1 VVGVDDHAGL
11 WVAVGDGH
19 PQSIGDQGRG
29 LTRIDRPSDHPPG
42 KRVQH
47 DRAVHLAFIGAVFG
61 DIGDPQP
68 VWLRAGEHALNEI
81 GRGGSLVAGPRT
93 TGAGQ
98 ALDGSAGHQH
108 LDLIVADLQ
117 AQSEGQFGM
126 DPPSTVGAP
135 RCGMYG
141 ADLLGEPDV
150 ADRALRGRP
159 RPPFVVP
166 RLGHHQQP
174 AGQLHG

>member
-1 VVGVDDHAGL
+1 MATIAESNSLFEIDMEL
-11 WVAVGDGH
+11 
-19 PQSIGDQGRG
+19 DQ
-29 LTRIDRPSDHPPG
+29 LFEKI
-42 KRVQH
+42 
-47 DRAVHLAFIGAVFG
+47 
-61 DIGDPQP
+61 
-68 VWLRAGEHALNEI
+68 EE
-81 GRGGSLVAGPRT
+81 
-93 TGAGQ
+93 
-98 ALDGSAGHQH
+98 
-108 LDLIVADLQ
+108 Q

-150 ADRALRGRP
+150 ADRALRGLP

-166 RLGHHQQP
+166 RLGHRQQP